1 NNFTLSYGLTI
12 NQSVTGYEG
21 QDTIIFGGVSVA
33 QQTFGLATNTPF
45 SDVEDGI
52 IGFKVDGVMQSI
64 KTHNKLSQ
72 NIIGFH
78 LRREKNVSKD
88 LSFMTLGVWI
98 IPLIDA
104 KINRKSVGT
113 VPTAPAIIDTGTTL
127 VYGISSVVDAIHS
140 QIPDAILYSLQ
151 QEQIWLISCDT
162 ISVVSFPFD
171 NGLYSIDPAELIMN
185 TNKSI
190 CISGLQSNHAIFGS
204 SVYSL
209 FGFDSYQ
216 FGFTQTRIITN
227 LNSSSNPSNSSH
239 LLILK

>member
-1 NNFTLSYGLTI
+1 MNWVTLALNNFTLSYGLTI

-52 IGFKVDGVMQSI
+52 I
-64 KTHNKLSQ
+64 
-72 NIIGFH
+72 
-78 LRREKNVSKD
+78 
-88 LSFMTLGVWI
+88 GVWI

-151 QEQIWLISCDT
+151 QEQIWLIPCDT

-190 CISGLQSNHAIFGS
+190 CISGLQSNHANFWFKFI
-204 SVYSL
+204 
-209 FGFDSYQ
+209 
-216 FGFTQTRIITN
+216 
-227 LNSSSNPSNSSH
+227 
-239 LLILK
+239 